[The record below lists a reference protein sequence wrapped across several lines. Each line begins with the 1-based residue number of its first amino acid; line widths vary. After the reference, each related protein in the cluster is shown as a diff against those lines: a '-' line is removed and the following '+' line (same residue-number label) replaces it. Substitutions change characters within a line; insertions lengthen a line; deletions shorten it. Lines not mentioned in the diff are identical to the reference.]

1 MKFLLFSN
9 YGPAAPTEGMKSIL
23 NKGEFPKNRTGEI
36 IEYIENHS
44 VVLDFTHHYNEK
56 EIADYMRNLE
66 RGIFEIVKVKEK
78 DDKSITYH
86 VYDKE
91 NKVLS
96 NFSIV
101 DLDTDKHWTLKEYDG
116 KEYIEYLEYE
126 VIDKEMN
133 YCQFNN

>member
-36 IEYIENHS
+36 IEYVENHS

-66 RGIFEIVKVKEK
+66 RGIFEIVKI
-78 DDKSITYH
+78 KSHDNTIYY
-86 VYDKE
+86 VYDKVF
-91 NKVLS
+91 KMITS
-96 NFSIV
+96 FSIV
-101 DLDTDKHWTLKEYDG
+101 DLDTKKPWTLTEYD
-116 KEYIEYLEYE
+116 ESERIRYLEYE
-126 VIDKEMN
+126 LIDKEMN
-133 YCQFNN
+133 YCEFNNE

>member
-36 IEYIENHS
+36 IEYVENHS

-66 RGIFEIVKVKEK
+66 RGIFEIVKI
-78 DDKSITYH
+78 KSHDNTIYY
-86 VYDKE
+86 VYDKVF
-91 NKVLS
+91 KMITS
-96 NFSIV
+96 FSIV
-101 DLDTDKHWTLKEYDG
+101 DLDTKKPWTLTEYD
-116 KEYIEYLEYE
+116 ESERIRYLEYKL
-126 VIDKEMN
+126 IDKEMN
-133 YCQFNN
+133 YCEFNN